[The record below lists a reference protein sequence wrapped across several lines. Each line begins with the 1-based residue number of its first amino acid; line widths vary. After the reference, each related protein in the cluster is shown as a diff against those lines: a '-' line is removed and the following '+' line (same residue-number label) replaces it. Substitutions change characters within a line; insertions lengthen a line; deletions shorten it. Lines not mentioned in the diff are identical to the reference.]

1 MEFVDFMQAMEIETY
16 AEAAKLLGVSLD
28 TIRSWASGRRFPKRT
43 NLAKMRE
50 IYEQKAAATKKHPR
64 PGAGGITGC
73 LPRDIKGDGA
83 IP

>member
-1 MEFVDFMQAMEIETY
+1 MEILDFMQALGLETY
-16 AEAAKLLGVSLD
+16 EEAAKVLGVSLD
-28 TIRSWASGRRFPKRT
+28 TIKSWASGRRFPKRT

-50 IYEQKAAATKKHPR
+50 IYEKAATTAKHPR

-73 LPRDIKGDGA
+73 LPRNIKGDGA

>member
-1 MEFVDFMQAMEIETY
+1 MEILDFMQALGLETY
-16 AEAAKLLGVSLD
+16 EEAAKVLGVSLD
-28 TIRSWASGRRFPKRT
+28 TIKSWASGRRFPKRT

-50 IYEQKAAATKKHPR
+50 IYEKAAATKKHPR

-73 LPRDIKGDGA
+73 LPRNIKGDGA